1 MRKMLKGGVGLNER
15 WRALLRR
22 TVIPTACAKKRRG
35 LKRKWMKTEF
45 DSAERKGKPCGKRRW
60 K

>member
-1 MRKMLKGGVGLNER
+1 MSKIGMRKMLKGGVGLNER

-35 LKRKWMKTEF
+35 
-45 DSAERKGKPCGKRRW
+45 GKKKVDENRVRLC
-60 K
+60 